1 MENSY
6 HSRDRDR
13 DSDGDSRGGGG
24 FRRRT
29 KPRPA
34 KDLKFDYKDAETLK
48 AFVSES
54 GKIVPRRVSRLSAE
68 QQRQLT
74 RAVKRARQAS
84 IMPFSRG

>member
-13 DSDGDSRGGGG
+13 DSGGDSRGGG
-24 FRRRT
+24 FRRRS
-29 KPRPA
+29 KPRPP
-34 KDLKFDYKDAETLK
+34 KDLKFDFKDAETLK
-48 AFVSES
+48 SFVSES

>member
-6 HSRDRDR
+6 HGRDRDR
-13 DSDGDSRGGGG
+13 DGDGEGRGGG
-24 FRRRT
+24 FRRRS
-29 KPRPA
+29 KPRPS
-34 KDLKFDYKDAETLK
+34 KDLKFDYKDVETLK
-48 AFVSES
+48 SFVSES

-74 RAVKRARQAS
+74 RAIKRARQAS